1 MPPKDR
7 IIEPINADF
16 EDVVNS
22 LLGETNKKLQA
33 IYEGELKIANDTLS
47 VAVLE
52 NKQRIISQ
60 AAVFRALG
68 RPARGNARLINTP
81 TFMDAK
87 NLQPFVSD
95 ELLRVI
101 NRVEYLDVNGANQF
115 GYDAAILPLVC
126 DLYLKAREEKAITLS
141 QEQTAKKA
149 EILVRSLAKVGIIA
163 LIDEATGYQE
173 IRDQEALNAIFDKI
187 LRKELAVWAKRFPT
201 DFYKEIYKLKNWE
214 WSSLTTKRPPIIG
227 KYTIDIVY
235 ERLAPSLISELEKL
249 NPKNEK
255 GNRSHKHHQWF
266 TDEIGH
272 PILAQHLYAVIG
284 LMRASRNW
292 ESFNRMLDKSF
303 PKKGTIADL
312 FYDE

>member
-1 MPPKDR
+1 MSPKDR

-16 EDVVNS
+16 EEVVSS
-22 LLGETNKKLQA
+22 LLGEPNKKLQA
-33 IYEGELKIANDTLS
+33 IYEGELKIINDTLS

-68 RPARGNARLINTP
+68 RPARGNARLINIP

-101 NRVEYLDVNGANQF
+101 NRVEYLDVNGASQF

-126 DLYLKAREEKAITLS
+126 DLYLQARENNAITLEN
-141 QEQTAKKA
+141 QKETAKKA

-173 IRDQEALNAIFDKI
+173 IREKEALNAILDKY
-187 LRKELAVWAKRFPT
+187 LRKELAAWAKTFPD
-201 DFYKEIYKLKNWE
+201 DFYKEIYRLKGWA
-214 WSSLTTKRPPIIG
+214 WSSLTHKRPPIIG
-227 KYTIDIVY
+227 KYTNDVVY
-235 ERLAPSLISELEKL
+235 ERLAPSLVEELQRL
-249 NPKNEK
+249 NPKAPSE
-255 GNRSHKHHQWF
+255 NRLKKHFQWL
-266 TDEIGH
+266 TDDIGH
-272 PILAQHLYAVIG
+272 PALSQHLHATIG
-284 LMRASRNW
+284 LMRASNNW
-292 ESFNRMLDKSF
+292 EQFKRSIDKAF

-312 FYDE
+312 FYD